1 MIPMLVGT
9 FFTLEAADI
18 TAALAYV
25 GNIFDDVKLLVLL
38 AIGIPLA
45 FMIIK
50 RAISLAP
57 KK

>member
-1 MIPMLVGT
+1 MLLLVGT

-38 AIGIPLA
+38 AIGIPLG

-50 RAISLAP
+50 RAIGLAP

>member
-1 MIPMLVGT
+1 MLLLVGT

-25 GNIFDDVKLLVLL
+25 ANVFDDVKLLVLL
-38 AIGIPLA
+38 AIGVPLA

-50 RAISLAP
+50 RAIGLAP

>member
-1 MIPMLVGT
+1 MLLLVGT

-25 GNIFDDVKLLVLL
+25 GNVFDDVKLLVLL
-38 AIGIPLA
+38 AIGIPLG

-50 RAISLAP
+50 RAIGLAP

>member
-1 MIPMLVGT
+1 MLPMLVGT

-25 GNIFDDVKLLVLL
+25 GNVFDDVKLLVLL

-50 RAISLAP
+50 RAISLVP
-57 KK
+57 KR

>member
-1 MIPMLVGT
+1 MLLLVGT

-38 AIGIPLA
+38 AIGIPLG

-50 RAISLAP
+50 RAIGLAP
-57 KK
+57 KR

>member
-1 MIPMLVGT
+1 MLLLVGT

-25 GNIFDDVKLLVLL
+25 GNVFDDVKLLVLL

-50 RAISLAP
+50 RAIGLAP

>member
-1 MIPMLVGT
+1 MLLLVGT

-38 AIGIPLA
+38 AIGVPLA

-50 RAISLAP
+50 RAIGLAP

>member
-1 MIPMLVGT
+1 MLPMLVGT

-25 GNIFDDVKLLVLL
+25 ANVFDDVKLLVLL

-50 RAISLAP
+50 RAIGLVP
-57 KK
+57 KR

>member
-1 MIPMLVGT
+1 MLVGT

-25 GNIFDDVKLLVLL
+25 ANVFDDVKLLVLL

-50 RAISLAP
+50 RAISLVP
-57 KK
+57 KR